1 MTHDF
6 LDKPR
11 AKNLMRH
18 IPKLLPLMLLALL
31 RLPAQAQQL
40 LPLDSVL
47 QAVQHRNPA
56 LRQYGY
62 RAQAKQAA
70 VAGASSW
77 EAPKVSAGYWMTPY
91 NQRPIREMN
100 NGQGMGM
107 QMVSVEQMIPN
118 LAKQRAKREYLAGQ
132 AAVEQTDQQNLFNQL
147 RAQARSQ
154 YYGRVILEKKLK
166 VLDQSLELLDFLLKI
181 AQARY
186 PYNQSTLSS
195 IYQAQARVAM
205 HGNDHAQLYGQLRQN
220 TIALNTLMAR
230 DTEAEFAVDSLL
242 PTAFA
247 GPYPDTAALATRR
260 SDVRSLD
267 RSLTVLRLN
276 QNVEANRRRPD
287 FGVRYDHMNGLG
299 ATPNQFTA
307 MGMVTIPIAPWA
319 AREYKANTAALGYEA
334 RAVQQQ
340 RAALLNDAAGRIT
353 TLQSDLRT
361 KRQQLDNFE
370 KGILPSLRKAYQVT
384 LLAYQ
389 QNTAQLP
396 AVVEALETWLQS
408 RLQYLD
414 TQNDLMNLHVRY
426 DQELEQ

>member
-1 MTHDF
+1 MKKAF
-6 LDKPR
+6 
-11 AKNLMRH
+11 NVFWF
-18 IPKLLPLMLLALL
+18 LALL
-31 RLPAQAQQL
+31 TLATRPIQAQQV

-47 QAVQHRNPA
+47 RAVEGRNPA

-70 VAGASSW
+70 VAGARSW

-91 NQRPIREMN
+91 NQRPIKEMN
-100 NGQGMGM
+100 NGQGEGM
-107 QMVSVEQMIPN
+107 QMVSVEQMLPN
-118 LAKQRAKREYLAGQ
+118 PAKQRAKREYLAGQ
-132 AAVEQTDQQNLFNQL
+132 AAVDQADQTAMFNQL
-147 RAQARSQ
+147 RAQARSL
-154 YYGRVILEKKLK
+154 YYGRVLLEKKLG
-166 VLDQSLELLDFLLKI
+166 VLDQSIGLLEFLLKI

-186 PYNQSTLSS
+186 PYNQSTLAS

-205 HGNDHAQLYGQLRQN
+205 HGNDHQQLYGQLRQS

-230 DTEAEFAVDSLL
+230 DPEGEFAVDTLL

-247 GPYPDTAALATRR
+247 GPYPDTAALARRR

-267 RSLTVLRLN
+267 RSLAVIRLN

-299 ATPNQFTA
+299 VTPNQFTV
-307 MGMVTIPIAPWA
+307 MGMVSIPIAPWA
-319 AREYKANTAALGYEA
+319 SREYKANTAALGYEA
-334 RAVQQQ
+334 QAVQQQ
-340 RAALLNDAAGRIT
+340 RASLLTEAAGRIT

-361 KRQQLDNFE
+361 KRQQVENFE
-370 KGILPSLRKAYQVT
+370 KGILPALRKNYQVT

-389 QNTAQLP
+389 QNMAQLP
-396 AVVEALETWLQS
+396 AVVEALETWLQA

-414 TQNDLMNLHVRY
+414 TQTELLNLHVRY

>member
-1 MTHDF
+1 MKDMSVT
-6 LDKPR
+6 LR
-11 AKNLMRH
+11 YCILLGLLLLAG
-18 IPKLLPLMLLALL
+18 LPL
-31 RLPAQAQQL
+31 RAQQV

-47 QAVQHRNPA
+47 RAVERRNPA

-91 NQRPIREMN
+91 NQRPIKEMN
-100 NGQGMGM
+100 NGRGEGM
-107 QMVSVEQMIPN
+107 QMVSVEQIIPN
-118 LAKQRAKREYLAGQ
+118 PAKQRAKREYLAGQ
-132 AAVEQTDQQNLFNQL
+132 SAVDQADQTAMFNQL
-147 RAQARSQ
+147 RAQARSL
-154 YYGRVILEKKLK
+154 YYGRVLLEKKLG
-166 VLDQSLELLDFLLKI
+166 VLDQSIGLLEFLLKV

-186 PYNQSTLSS
+186 PYNQSTLAS
-195 IYQAQARVAM
+195 IYQAQARLAM
-205 HGNDHAQLYGQLRQN
+205 HGNDHQQLYGQLRQN

-230 DTEAEFAVDSLL
+230 DPEGEIAVDSLL
-242 PTAFA
+242 PTTFA
-247 GPYPDTAALATRR
+247 GPYPDTAALSRRR

-267 RSLTVLRLN
+267 RSLAVLRLN

-299 ATPNQFTA
+299 VTPNQFSL
-307 MGMVTIPIAPWA
+307 MGMVTLPIAPWA
-319 AREYKANTAALGYEA
+319 SREYKANTAALGYEA
-334 RAVQQQ
+334 QAVQQQ
-340 RAALLNDAAGRIT
+340 RASLLTEAAGRIT

-361 KRQQLDNFE
+361 KRQQVENYE
-370 KGILPSLRKAYQVT
+370 KGILPALRKNYQVS

-396 AVVEALETWLQS
+396 AVVEALETWLQT

-414 TQNDLMNLHVRY
+414 TQTELMNLHVRY